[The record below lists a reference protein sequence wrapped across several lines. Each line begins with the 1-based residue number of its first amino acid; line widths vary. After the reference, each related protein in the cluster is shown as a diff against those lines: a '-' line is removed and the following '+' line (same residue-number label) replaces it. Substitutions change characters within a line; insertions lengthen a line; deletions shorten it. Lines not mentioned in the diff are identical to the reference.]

1 MRALY
6 EIEKEILDCVD
17 LETGEILDPEKL
29 DALEMEREKKIEA
42 VILWYKD
49 IKAEKEAVKAEGK
62 KFYERAASLQRK
74 EDQLKEYVENALGGE
89 KFKTERCSVSYRTS
103 KSIKID
109 DLKAIPKRFLKE
121 ISEEWISKTMIKEV
135 IESGKKVKGAHQ
147 EEKMGIVIK

>member
-1 MRALY
+1 MVTAQQLGKSL
-6 EIEKEILDCVD
+6 EFIKVHLID
-17 LETGEILDPEKL
+17 LEFFGNIRIGVSVVNLNE
-29 DALEMEREKKIEA
+29 
-42 VILWYKD
+42 VIPNF
-49 IKAEKEAVKAEGK
+49 VKFGHAH
-62 KFYERAASLQRK
+62 
-74 EDQLKEYVENALGGE
+74 ALGGE